1 MMKFENR
8 VQRYHHLFTK
18 TDKYIVEYIKNSEFD
33 DTFSTINSLAYAIG
47 TSPAT
52 ITRFSNK
59 LNYENFQDL
68 KFNLQQEM
76 SERVIENSPL
86 IQRIHKYHQNII
98 QQTGEFISDEKIQS
112 FVNQII
118 RSRQIIYA
126 GLGSSGLSATE
137 FYYRMMRMGLKG
149 NVSTDAHQMKIFAS
163 LLTQSDTFVAISN
176 SGETTELIAAAKVA
190 HDAGAYVVVITNYE
204 GSPITECA
212 DLVLI
217 TTDQSRNRDT
227 QFINTQIATL
237 FLIDIVSYLLLEDD
251 YMHHVYQHTK
261 KIILNE

>member
-1 MMKFENR
+1 
-8 VQRYHHLFTK
+8 
-18 TDKYIVEYIKNSEFD
+18 
-33 DTFSTINSLAYAIG
+33 
-47 TSPAT
+47 
-52 ITRFSNK
+52 
-59 LNYENFQDL
+59 
-68 KFNLQQEM
+68 
-76 SERVIENSPL
+76 
-86 IQRIHKYHQNII
+86 
-98 QQTGEFISDEKIQS
+98 
-112 FVNQII
+112 II

-190 HDAGAYVVVITNYE
+190 HDAVAYVVVINNYE
-204 GSPITECA
+204 ASPITECA

-217 TTDQSRNRDT
+217 TTNKSRNLNSLI
-227 QFINTQIATL
+227 INTQIATL
-237 FLIDIVSYLLLEDD
+237 FLIDIVNYLLLEDD

>member
-1 MMKFENR
+1 
-8 VQRYHHLFTK
+8 
-18 TDKYIVEYIKNSEFD
+18 
-33 DTFSTINSLAYAIG
+33 
-47 TSPAT
+47 
-52 ITRFSNK
+52 
-59 LNYENFQDL
+59 
-68 KFNLQQEM
+68 
-76 SERVIENSPL
+76 
-86 IQRIHKYHQNII
+86 NII
-98 QQTGEFISDEKIQS
+98 QQTGEFISDEKIQI

-163 LLTQSDTFVAISN
+163 LLSTSDTFVAISN

-190 HDAGAYVVVITNYE
+190 HERGAYVVVITNYE
-204 GSPITECA
+204 GSPITACA

-217 TTDQSRNRDT
+217 TTDQSRNKDT

-237 FLIDIVSYLLLEDD
+237 FLIDIVSYLLLDD
-251 YMHHVYQHTK
+251 TYMHNVYQHTK
-261 KIILNE
+261 KVVLNE